1 MKRWTLYVTL
11 VLLLLASLLTAACG
25 GSPPAPLTEEAL
37 KNAEYMG
44 VYEDPVQLTDGKYE
58 GEPFVEGGASRPTV
72 LFIEPY
78 ALGDLNGDGAEDAAV
93 LLVENSGG
101 SGSFV
106 YLAAVLNQ
114 DGKPENKA
122 TVLLEDRAQVKSLT
136 IADGQITVEL
146 VTHGPEDPMC
156 CPSQEETRV
165 YKLEGNQLIQQ

>member
-1 MKRWTLYVTL
+1 MKGRNFGLI
-11 VLLLLASLLTAACG
+11 VLALLMLAAVAACG
-25 GSPPAPLTEEAL
+25 GSPPPLTEDAL
-37 KNAEYMG
+37 KNAEYG
-44 VYEDPVQLTDGKYE
+44 GIYEEPVQLTNGKYE

-106 YLAAVLNQ
+106 YLAAVVNK
-114 DGKPENKA
+114 DGKPENAA
-122 TVLLEDRAQVKSLT
+122 TTLLEDRAQVKSLT
-136 IADGQITVEL
+136 IANGKITVEM
-146 VTHGPEDPMC
+146 VTHGPEDPRC

-165 YKLEGNQLIQQ
+165 YKLEGDRLVRQ